1 MVPLSQH
8 PTFFLLQEVDL
19 LPPFRAER
27 RHRQAGRQAGTNR
40 QAGPVRQEINIGS
53 RLARRR
59 RLSHAVYS
67 ATAHAFG

>member
-8 PTFFLLQEVDL
+8 PTFLLFYRSRPSSSFPSREE
-19 LPPFRAER
+19 A
-27 RHRQAGRQAGTNR
+27 QAGRQAGTNR
-40 QAGPVRQEINIGS
+40 QAGLVRQEINIGS